1 MKFRRALKKV
11 HDRQFTGLGA
21 LGGAVCGGILLYKGD
36 ESAFTTLMSVVARF
50 EIKRMKQFPNFL
62 RDQVH

>member
-11 HDRQFTGLGA
+11 HDRQFTGLGV

-50 EIKRMKQFPNFL
+50 EIKIMELFSNFL

>member
-11 HDRQFTGLGA
+11 YYRQFTSLGA
-21 LGGAVCGGILLYKGD
+21 LGGAVCGSILLYKGD

-50 EIKRMKQFPNFL
+50 EIKIME
-62 RDQVH
+62 

>member
-1 MKFRRALKKV
+1 LKFRRALKKV

-50 EIKRMKQFPNFL
+50 EIKIME
-62 RDQVH
+62 